1 MAVEFQDYYTTLGV
15 PRDASETDIK
25 KAFRKLAR
33 QHHPDVAKDKKAAEE
48 KFKQINEAYEVLSDP
63 EKRKKYDQL
72 GADWDKPGGGFQA
85 QPDWEPGV
93 GMGRG
98 RTAGASPNGA
108 GSYEF
113 NFGGSTG
120 FSDFFEQFFG
130 SGARGGGGAGGMFR
144 GARPDG
150 VEREFAYPGSDI
162 EGDLLVTLDE
172 VLRGGTRTISLQRAD
187 PRTGETKTET
197 IKVRIPPGV
206 QDGQV
211 IRVRGK
217 GGEGTGGAPAGD
229 LLLRVRLAAHPEFRA
244 VGADLYHDL
253 EIAPWEGV
261 LGATVMVP
269 TLGGGRVK
277 LRIPAGTNNGQQLR
291 MRGLGLPKGKSE
303 TRGDLYVVME
313 VELPPKANDEERK
326 LWEKL
331 RDISRFNPR
340 ERA

>member
-15 PRDASETDIK
+15 PRGASEAEIK

-33 QHHPDVAKDKKAAEE
+33 EHHPDVAKPRDKKAAEE
-48 KFKQINEAYEVLSDP
+48 KFKRINEAYDVLSDP
-63 EKRKKYDQL
+63 EKRKKYDSL
-72 GADWDKPGGGFQA
+72 GADWDKPGGGSQA
-85 QPDWEPGV
+85 PPDWGGA
-93 GMGRG
+93 GMGR
-98 RTAGASPNGA
+98 ASPNGD

-130 SGARGGGGAGGMFR
+130 GGGRGGRRFR
-144 GARPDG
+144 GDRPG
-150 VEREFAYPGSDI
+150 GEETEFAYPGSDI

-172 VLRGGTRTISLQRAD
+172 VLRGSTRTISLQRAD

-206 QDGQV
+206 QDGQI

-217 GGEGTGGAPAGD
+217 GGEGSGGAPAGD

-244 VGADLYHDL
+244 ERSDLYHDL

-261 LGATVMVP
+261 LGTTVTVP

-277 LRIPAGTNNGQQLR
+277 LRIPPGTNNGQRLR
-291 MRGLGLPKGKSE
+291 IRGLGLPKGQSG

-313 VELPPKANDEERK
+313 VELPPKVTDEERA

-331 RDISRFNPR
+331 RDVSRFNPR
-340 ERA
+340 ERR

>member
-15 PRDASETDIK
+15 PRDASEADIK

-33 QHHPDVAKDKKAAEE
+33 EHHPDVAKPRDKQAAEE
-48 KFKQINEAYEVLSDP
+48 KFKQINEAYDVLGDP
-63 EKRKKYDQL
+63 EKRRKYDSL
-72 GADWDKPGGGFQA
+72 GADWDKPGGGFQPP
-85 QPDWEPGV
+85 PDRAGA
-93 GMGRG
+93 GMR
-98 RTAGASPNGA
+98 RASPNGD

-130 SGARGGGGAGGMFR
+130 GRGGGGNGGFR
-144 GARPDG
+144 RARPDG

-172 VLRGGTRTISLQRAD
+172 VLRGSTRTISLQRTD
-187 PRTGETKTET
+187 PRSGETKTET
-197 IKVRIPPGV
+197 IRVHIPPGV
-206 QDGQV
+206 QEGQV

-217 GGEGTGGAPAGD
+217 GGEGSGGAPAGD

-277 LRIPAGTNNGQQLR
+277 LRIPPGTNNGQRLR
-291 MRGLGLPKGKSE
+291 IRGLGLPKGRSE
-303 TRGDLYVVME
+303 TRGDLYIVME
-313 VELPPKANDEERK
+313 VELPSKVTDEERA

-331 RDISRFNPR
+331 RDISRFDPR
-340 ERA
+340 TSR

>member
-15 PRDASETDIK
+15 PRGASEAEIK

-33 QHHPDVAKDKKAAEE
+33 EHHPDVAKPRDKKAAEE
-48 KFKQINEAYEVLSDP
+48 KFKQINEAYDVLSDP
-63 EKRKKYDQL
+63 EKRKKYDSL
-72 GADWDKPGGGFQA
+72 GADWDNPDGGFRPPDRGGG
-85 QPDWEPGV
+85 
-93 GMGRG
+93 GMGR
-98 RTAGASPNGA
+98 ASPNGD

-120 FSDFFEQFFG
+120 FSDFFEQFFAG
-130 SGARGGGGAGGMFR
+130 GGGGAGSFR
-144 GARPDG
+144 RAGRGGEEAD
-150 VEREFAYPGSDI
+150 FAYPGSDI

-172 VLRGGTRTISLQRAD
+172 VLRGSTRTISLQRAD
-187 PRTGETKTET
+187 PRSGKTKTET

-217 GGEGTGGAPAGD
+217 GGEGTGGASAGD
-229 LLLRVRLAAHPEFRA
+229 LFLRVRLAVHPEFRA
-244 VGADLYHDL
+244 IGADLYHDL

-277 LRIPAGTNNGQQLR
+277 LRIPPGTNNGQQLR
-291 MRGLGLPKGKSE
+291 IRGLGLPQGRSG
-303 TRGDLYVVME
+303 TRGDFYVRME
-313 VELPPKANDEERK
+313 VELPPEVTDEERA

-331 RDISRFNPR
+331 RDISRFHPR
-340 ERA
+340 ESR

>member
-15 PRDASETDIK
+15 PRGASEADIK
-25 KAFRKLAR
+25 KSFRKLAR
-33 QHHPDVAKDKKAAEE
+33 EHHPDVAKPKDKKAAEE
-48 KFKQINEAYEVLSDP
+48 KFKQINEAYDVLSDP
-63 EKRKKYDQL
+63 EKRRKYDSL
-72 GADWDKPGGGFQA
+72 GADWDKPGGGFQPP
-85 QPDWEPGV
+85 PDRGGG
-93 GMGRG
+93 GMGR
-98 RTAGASPNGA
+98 ASANGG

-130 SGARGGGGAGGMFR
+130 GGRGGRASSFR
-144 GARPDG
+144 RARSGEPESD
-150 VEREFAYPGSDI
+150 FAYPGSDI

-172 VLRGGTRTISLQRAD
+172 VLRGSTRTISLQRAD
-187 PRTGETKTET
+187 RRSGETKEET

-244 VGADLYHDL
+244 EGSDLYHDL

-261 LGATVMVP
+261 LGASVTVP

-277 LRIPAGTNNGQQLR
+277 LRIPPGTNNGQRLR
-291 MRGLGLPKGKSE
+291 IRGLGLPQGRTG

-313 VELPPKANDEERK
+313 VELPPKVTDEERA
-326 LWEKL
+326 LWERL
-331 RDISRFNPR
+331 RDISRFDPR
-340 ERA
+340 ERR

>member
-15 PRDASETDIK
+15 PRDASEAEIK

-33 QHHPDVAKDKKAAEE
+33 QYHPDIAKNKKAAEE

-63 EKRKKYDQL
+63 EKRKRYDQL
-72 GADWDKPGGGFQA
+72 GADWDKPGGGPP
-85 QPDWEPGV
+85 PDWEPGA

-130 SGARGGGGAGGMFR
+130 SGARGGGDATGMFR
-144 GARPDG
+144 GARQDG
-150 VEREFAYPGSDI
+150 VETEFAYPGSDL

-172 VLRGGTRTISLQRAD
+172 VLRGGMRTISLQRAG

-197 IKVRIPPGV
+197 IKVRIPTGV

-217 GGEGTGGAPAGD
+217 GAEGTGGAPAGD

-244 VGADLYHDL
+244 IGADLYHDL

-277 LRIPAGTNNGQQLR
+277 LWIPPGTNNGQQLR
-291 MRGLGLPKGKSE
+291 MRGLGLPKDKSG
-303 TRGDLYVVME
+303 TRGDLYVVAD
-313 VELPPKANDEERK
+313 VQLPPKATNEERA

-331 RDISRFNPR
+331 RDISRFDPR
-340 ERA
+340 KAR

>member
-15 PRDASETDIK
+15 PRDASEADIK

-48 KFKQINEAYEVLSDP
+48 KFKQINEAYDVLSDP
-63 EKRKKYDQL
+63 EKRKRYDQL
-72 GADWDKPGGGFQA
+72 GADWDKPGGGPP
-85 QPDWEPGV
+85 PDWEPGTR
-93 GMGRG
+93 MGRG

-108 GSYEF
+108 GTYEF

-144 GARPDG
+144 GARRDG
-150 VEREFAYPGSDI
+150 VETEFAYPGSDI

-244 VGADLYHDL
+244 IGADLYHDL

-261 LGATVMVP
+261 LGATAMVP

-291 MRGLGLPKGKSE
+291 MRGLGLPKGKSG
-303 TRGDLYVVME
+303 TRGDLYVVAD
-313 VELPPKANDEERK
+313 VQLPPKATNEERA

-331 RDISRFNPR
+331 KDISHFDPR
-340 ERA
+340 KAT

>member
-15 PRDASETDIK
+15 PRDASEADIK

-48 KFKQINEAYEVLSDP
+48 KFKQINEAYDVLSDP
-63 EKRKKYDQL
+63 EKRKRYDQL
-72 GADWDKPGGGFQA
+72 GADWDKPGGGPP
-85 QPDWEPGV
+85 PDWEPGTR
-93 GMGRG
+93 MGRG

-108 GSYEF
+108 GTYEF

-130 SGARGGGGAGGMFR
+130 SGARGGGGAGEMFR
-144 GARPDG
+144 GARRDG
-150 VEREFAYPGSDI
+150 VETEFAYPGSDI

-244 VGADLYHDL
+244 IGADLYHDL

-261 LGATVMVP
+261 LGATAMVP

-277 LRIPAGTNNGQQLR
+277 LRIPPGTNNGQQLR
-291 MRGLGLPKGKSE
+291 MRGLGLPKGKSG
-303 TRGDLYVVME
+303 TRGDLYVVAD
-313 VELPPKANDEERK
+313 VQLPPKATNEERA

-331 RDISRFNPR
+331 RDISHFDPR
-340 ERA
+340 KAT

>member
-15 PRDASETDIK
+15 ARGATEAEIK

-33 QHHPDVAKDKKAAEE
+33 AHHPDVAKPRDKKAAEE
-48 KFKQINEAYEVLSDP
+48 KFKQINEAYDVLSDP
-63 EKRKKYDQL
+63 EKRRKYDSL

-85 QPDWEPGV
+85 PPDRGGA
-93 GMGRG
+93 GMGR
-98 RTAGASPNGA
+98 ASPNGN

-130 SGARGGGGAGGMFR
+130 RGGGGASSFHRAPSGGEET
-144 GARPDG
+144 D
-150 VEREFAYPGSDI
+150 FAYPGSDI

-172 VLRGGTRTISLQRAD
+172 VLRGSTRTISLQRTD
-187 PRTGETKTET
+187 PRSGETKTET

-217 GGEGTGGAPAGD
+217 GGEGSGGAAAGD

-244 VGADLYHDL
+244 EGFDLYHDL

-261 LGATVMVP
+261 LGASVTVP

-277 LRIPAGTNNGQQLR
+277 LRIPPGTNNGQRLR
-291 MRGLGLPKGKSE
+291 IRGLGLPKGRSE

-313 VELPPKANDEERK
+313 VELPPKLTEEERA

-331 RDISRFNPR
+331 RHLSRFDPR
-340 ERA
+340 ESR

>member
-15 PRDASETDIK
+15 PRDASEADIK

-33 QHHPDVAKDKKAAEE
+33 QYHPDVAKDKKAAEE

-72 GADWDKPGGGFQA
+72 GADWDKPGGGFQPP
-85 QPDWEPGV
+85 PDWQP
-93 GMGRG
+93 GMGGAR
-98 RTAGASPNGA
+98 RAGASPNGA
-108 GSYEF
+108 GGYEF

-130 SGARGGGGAGGMFR
+130 GGARGGGGAGGMFR
-144 GARPDG
+144 GAPRGG
-150 VEREFAYPGSDI
+150 VEAEYAYPGSDI

-172 VLRGGTRTISLQRAD
+172 VLGGATRVISLQRVD

-269 TLGGGRVK
+269 TLGGGRVRV
-277 LRIPAGTNNGQQLR
+277 RIPPGTNNGQQLR
-291 MRGLGLPKGKSE
+291 IRGLGLPKGKSG

-313 VELPPKANDEERK
+313 VELPPKVTDEERK

-331 RDISRFNPR
+331 RHISRFNPR
-340 ERA
+340 ERT

>member
-15 PRDASETDIK
+15 PRDASEADIK

-48 KFKQINEAYEVLSDP
+48 KFKRINEAYEVLSDP

-72 GADWDKPGGGFQA
+72 GAGWNQPGGGFQT
-85 QPDWEPGV
+85 QPVWEPG
-93 GMGRG
+93 MRQGRG
-98 RTAGASPNGA
+98 RRAGASPNGTE
-108 GSYEF
+108 SYEF
-113 NFGGSTG
+113 NFDGSTG

-130 SGARGGGGAGGMFR
+130 RGARGGGATGGMSR
-144 GARPDG
+144 GARRDG
-150 VEREFAYPGSDI
+150 VEAEFAYPGSDI

-206 QDGQV
+206 QDSQV

-261 LGATVMVP
+261 LGATVTVP
-269 TLGGGRVK
+269 TLGGGQVK

-303 TRGDLYVVME
+303 TRGDLYVVAD
-313 VELPPKANDEERK
+313 VQLPPRATNEERA

-331 RDISRFNPR
+331 RDISHFDPR
-340 ERA
+340 KAT